1 MSSEKHMSNGCCRV
15 LDFKEITTKCLHVHD
30 DGLIIH
36 VNIKSRTFNIL
47 VRAAHV
53 QANSTVH
60 IWTCSIYIL
69 LVSLQ
74 HIKIDILWVYEKSF
88 PKYLSPEWSLSW
100 SWIGMSA
107 SSSLPSSAWY
117 AMFLSLE
124 AGTRLTNAS
133 AKHQKHK
140 MLQHARSRFIHKHC
154 ACWKWKTKRL
164 STRTQPLLAR
174 ALCFSKNDNNIYVL
188 ATCSQTCKHALFN
201 VIFDINEIYIYMCVC
216 VSSIYRSPP
225 PIPHR
230 SLLDSRVFDVRRI
243 RCWTIAR
250 RRVASRWL
258 QSWGNVSMY
267 GQGDAV
273 RCVFSQ
279 CGICQPI
286 WKHIH
291 IIQQKHLTGLTI
303 HNCFLLSS

>member
-1 MSSEKHMSNGCCRV
+1 MR
-15 LDFKEITTKCLHVHD
+15 
-30 DGLIIH
+30 
-36 VNIKSRTFNIL
+36 
-47 VRAAHV
+47 
-53 QANSTVH
+53 
-60 IWTCSIYIL
+60 W
-69 LVSLQ
+69 
-74 HIKIDILWVYEKSF
+74 
-88 PKYLSPEWSLSW
+88 
-100 SWIGMSA
+100 
-107 SSSLPSSAWY
+107 
-117 AMFLSLE
+117 
-124 AGTRLTNAS
+124 
-133 AKHQKHK
+133 
-140 MLQHARSRFIHKHC
+140 QHAHKH
-154 ACWKWKTKRL
+154 ASMPYSMSYLISMK
-164 STRTQPLLAR
+164 
-174 ALCFSKNDNNIYVL
+174 
-188 ATCSQTCKHALFN
+188 
-201 VIFDINEIYIYMCVC
+201 YIYMCVC

-303 HNCFLLSS
+303 HNCFFVIQLRLPDSGFTTSLVIEVLVVIGRRSHEDECSLKSTARSTDPNVDLKLQFNSNKFCHELARGYHERQSFRICQETSYSARTGFPLRRWKPIPRITSFKMK